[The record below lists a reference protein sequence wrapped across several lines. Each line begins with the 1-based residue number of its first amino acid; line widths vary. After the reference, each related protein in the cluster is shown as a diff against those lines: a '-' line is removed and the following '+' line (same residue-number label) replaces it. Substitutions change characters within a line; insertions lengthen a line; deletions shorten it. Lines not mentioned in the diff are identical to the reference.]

1 MWETLRKEDVVQK
14 LRTKQGVGLSQRE
27 VLLRK
32 QKYGSNKLKKK
43 KKETLLVKFIKQ
55 FNDFMIIILI
65 IASIL

>member
-27 VLLRK
+27 VLLKK